1 VQLSPGVFGSTTN
14 PILGANPPKPKARPP
29 LDEKQPCENQE
40 SPDLRSQPADPP
52 QQWKADTSTQAFK
65 DRYALAKGR
74 AVDWLK
80 GQLKREGL
88 DGKLKVTDEDATK
101 GLIDQVAGGKL
112 P

>member
-1 VQLSPGVFGSTTN
+1 VRL
-14 PILGANPPKPKARPP
+14 ARDRPRP
-29 LDEKQPCENQE
+29 R
-40 SPDLRSQPADPP
+40 LRPARLAPEAPP
-52 QQWKADTSTQAFK
+52 QQWQADTSSQAFK
-65 DRYALAKGR
+65 DRYSLAKGR